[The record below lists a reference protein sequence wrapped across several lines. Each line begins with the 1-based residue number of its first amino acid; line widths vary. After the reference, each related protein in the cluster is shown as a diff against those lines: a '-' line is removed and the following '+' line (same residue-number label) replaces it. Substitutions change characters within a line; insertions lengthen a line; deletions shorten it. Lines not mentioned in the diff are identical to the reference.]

1 MALLQRPPRMKNLV
15 ILGAGTGGTLMAN
28 KLRARVPDSWRI
40 TVVDRDNDH
49 IYQPGLLFLPFG
61 LYRPTEV
68 VRPRDE
74 FLPDGVD
81 FRVAEVDTVDAS
93 AKKIVFCDGS
103 RLAYDV
109 LVVATGAKTVPA
121 KTEGMLG
128 AGWNE
133 TVFDFYTLEGATALG
148 RALEGWKGG
157 RFVINPI
164 EMPIKCPVAPLELAF
179 LADHFF
185 HERNM
190 RDAVEIVYATPLD
203 AAFTKPRAAA
213 ELGALLERKNITLE
227 TNWNTSKVDGEK
239 GVMEAY
245 DGRTLDFD
253 ILVAV
258 PLHYG
263 SDWVEKSSL
272 GDGNGFLPTD
282 KHSLQVEGQPDIF
295 ALGDTTNV
303 PASKAGSVAHFQGE
317 VVVENVVRHIEG
329 LLPLPAFDGH
339 TNCFIETGFGKAILI
354 DFNYDTEPLPGR
366 YPFPGVGPFSLLE
379 ETAINHWGKLGFK
392 WVYWNLLLKGEDM
405 GLDHRMLMAGK
416 QA

>member
-1 MALLQRPPRMKNLV
+1 MKNLV
-15 ILGAGTGGTLMAN
+15 ILGAGTAGTLMAN
-28 KLRARVPDSWRI
+28 KLRVRLPDSWRI
-40 TVVDRDNDH
+40 TVVDRDNEH

-61 LYRPTEV
+61 LYHPQEV
-68 VRPRDE
+68 VRPRDA
-74 FLPDGVD
+74 FLPGGVD
-81 FRVAEVDTVDAS
+81 FRIGEIGTLDAT
-93 AKKIVFCDGS
+93 AKQIQFLDGS

-128 AGWNE
+128 PGWNE
-133 TVFDFYTLEGATALG
+133 SIFDFYTLEGASALG
-148 RALEGWKGG
+148 HALERWEGG

-185 HERNM
+185 HERKM
-190 RDAVEIVYATPLD
+190 REAVEIVYATPLD
-203 AAFTKPRAAA
+203 AAFTKPRAAT

-227 TNWNTSKVDGEK
+227 TNWSTSKVDGEK
-239 GVMEAY
+239 GVIEAY

-253 ILVAV
+253 IFVGV
-258 PLHYG
+258 PPHDG
-263 SDWVEKSSL
+263 SDWVEKSGL

-282 KHSLQVEGQPDIF
+282 KRTLQVEGQDDMF
-295 ALGDTTNV
+295 ALGDTTNLPV
-303 PASKAGSVAHFQGE
+303 SKAGSVAHFQGE
-317 VVVENVVRHIEG
+317 VVVQNVVRHIDG
-329 LLPLPAFDGH
+329 LPPLPSFDGH

-366 YPFPGVGPFSLLE
+366 FPLPGVGPFSLLE